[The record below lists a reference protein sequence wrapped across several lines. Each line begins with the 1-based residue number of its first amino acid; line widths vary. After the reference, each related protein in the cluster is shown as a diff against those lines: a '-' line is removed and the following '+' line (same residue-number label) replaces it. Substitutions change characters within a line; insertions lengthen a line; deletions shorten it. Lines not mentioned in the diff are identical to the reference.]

1 MKKRA
6 RERARER
13 AKKRVLVAMSGGV
26 DSSMAAYLL
35 KKEGYQVS
43 GITMDFKGFRNLA
56 NSRKIAKNLGIT
68 QHIIDIQGELEKK
81 VISDFCTEYL
91 KGKTPNPCV
100 RCNQYIKFGY
110 LLREAKRLKMDFMAT
125 GHYARIVKR
134 GNSLLLEKG
143 KDPLKEQS
151 YFLYR
156 LSQYQLK
163 NILFPLGAYT
173 KQGIISLAKEIRLS
187 CSDIPSS
194 QEICFLKDK
203 GYKQFIK
210 KRISNK
216 IKPGAI
222 VDKEGRI
229 LGKHK
234 GVAFYTV
241 GQREGLGIAK
251 GYPLYISRI
260 NFKNNQIIVG
270 PREEALRKEFLVKQP
285 NFIINPIKKKIALK
299 VRIRYNHKEASAE
312 VSLQNTK
319 IKVKFKEPQFAIT
332 PGQSAVF
339 YDRDSVIG
347 GGIIDRVLD

>member
-1 MKKRA
+1 MTAMKNRVEKRT
-6 RERARER
+6 RPQ
-13 AKKRVLVAMSGGV
+13 VLVAMSGGV

-56 NSRKIAKNLGIT
+56 HSRKIAKNLGIT
-68 QHIIDIQGELEKK
+68 QYVIDIQGELEKK
-81 VISDFCTEYL
+81 VISDFCAEYV

-134 GNSLLLEKG
+134 GDSLLLQKG

-156 LSQYQLK
+156 LSQHQLK
-163 NILFPLGAYT
+163 NSLFPLGNYT
-173 KQGIISLAKEIRLS
+173 KQGIIALAKEIRLP
-187 CSDIPSS
+187 CLDIPSS

-210 KRISNK
+210 KWIINK

-229 LGKHK
+229 LGRHK

-241 GQREGLGIAK
+241 GQREGLGIAA
-251 GYPLYISRI
+251 GHPLYVIRI
-260 NFKNNQIIVG
+260 NARKNQLIIGSRVEAFK
-270 PREEALRKEFLVKQP
+270 KEFLVNKLH
-285 NFIINPIKKKIALK
+285 FLVKPIKKKIALK
-299 VRIRYNHKEASAE
+299 VRIRYNHKEEPAE
-312 VSLQNTK
+312 VSLHNSK
-319 IKVKFKEPQFAIT
+319 LKVKFKEPQFAIT

-339 YDRDSVIG
+339 YDQDSVIG